1 MARMIV
7 PGAPPEGLDGDD
19 LAAWRAMSALII
31 PDLAVVGVCPGDA
44 IEVHAD
50 LVDQLEAQGWAK
62 APAAA
67 RTKKKSDP
75 DASVEPEEATE

>member
-7 PGAPPEGLDGDD
+7 PGAPPEGLDGNN
-19 LAAWRAMSALII
+19 LAAWRAGATLII
-31 PDLAVVGVCPGDA
+31 PDLAVAGVCPGDA
-44 IEVHAD
+44 IDVHDD

-62 APAAA
+62 APRA
-67 RTKKKSDP
+67 RSKTKFDP